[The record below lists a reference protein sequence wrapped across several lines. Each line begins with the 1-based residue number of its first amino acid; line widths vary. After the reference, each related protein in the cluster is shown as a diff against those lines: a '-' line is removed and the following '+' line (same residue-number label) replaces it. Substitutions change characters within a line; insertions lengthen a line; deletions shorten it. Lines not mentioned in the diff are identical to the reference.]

1 MHMVIGLPAS
11 HHCVVGIEWIIR
23 GIPAQSAPYEGS
35 VWAVFSLP
43 YFFNLTKAEAERV
56 VKKSLGLPCFPYVR
70 DRHAHCLNVLI
81 RFSHVTTL
89 TSSSIGSY
97 GEAFRAGAI
106 IGSNGIVTEMRAGIP
121 CGTFIFIW
129 KKKQDPISMEKP
141 YFRGVIRVGG
151 KSCL

>member
-1 MHMVIGLPAS
+1 
-11 HHCVVGIEWIIR
+11 
-23 GIPAQSAPYEGS
+23 
-35 VWAVFSLP
+35 
-43 YFFNLTKAEAERV
+43 
-56 VKKSLGLPCFPYVR
+56 
-70 DRHAHCLNVLI
+70 VLI

-106 IGSNGIVTEMRAGIP
+106 IGSHGIVTGMRAGIP

-129 KKKQDPISMEKP
+129 KKKQDRISMEKP
-141 YFRGVIRVGG
+141 YFQGAIKVGG